1 MAEIM
6 SLPDAVRAYV
16 RDGQM
21 LAFEGFTHLIPH
33 AAAHEVIRQQRR
45 HLTLV
50 RMTPD
55 VIYDQMIG
63 MGCADRLIF
72 SYAGNPGVGLLR
84 RLRDAVENG
93 WPNKLQLVEHS
104 HAAMANAYEA
114 GAANLPMAVLRGYIG
129 AELRVVNDQ
138 IKSVRC
144 PFTGEEL
151 AAVPALRPDVTVIHA
166 LRADR
171 KGNVL
176 IEGILGVQKQAVLA
190 AQHSI
195 ITVEELVDDLK
206 AHPNA
211 HPNTVILPHWAVGAV
226 CVVPGGAHP
235 SYAHG
240 YYPRDNASYL
250 EWDKIAADRQGFLD
264 WMEKNVLQASWQD
277 FAGRVAHLRR
287 P

>member
-55 VIYDQMIG
+55 VIYDQLIG

-93 WPNKLQLVEHS
+93 WPNNLQLVEHS

-129 AELRVVNDQ
+129 AELREVNDQ

-151 AAVPALRPDVTVIHA
+151 AAVPALRPDVTLIHA
-166 LRADR
+166 LKADR

-190 AQHSI
+190 AAHSI
-195 ITVEELVDDLK
+195 ITVEELVDDLE

-211 HPNTVILPHWAVGAV
+211 LVLPHWAVGAV

-264 WMEKNVLQASWQD
+264 WVEKNVLQASWQD

-287 P
+287 PR